1 MRDVH
6 GFLATTDIE
15 KAFDSLHLKFLFSVF
30 EEMQTQSKL
39 YLVDR
44 KTMEKKESFNC
55 NGGITAQFFKLRRNA
70 RQRDPISA
78 YLFILANPCING
90 LNIFDHCY
98 LYLVLADVTTFKDI
112 RSRFYIFSCFSG
124 LKPNLRKCE
133 IADIGV
139 LLKVAACGLQ

>member
-1 MRDVH
+1 MCMVFQPQRIQKKPLTH
-6 GFLATTDIE
+6 YTLNFYFQSLRKCRLSPNFISWIE
-15 KAFDSLHLKFLFSVF
+15 RLLK
-30 EEMQTQSKL
+30 
-39 YLVDR
+39 
-44 KTMEKKESFNC
+44 KKESFNC

-98 LYLVLADVTTFKDI
+98 LYLASADVTTFKDI

-124 LKPNLRKCE
+124 LKPNLSKCE
-133 IADIGV
+133 TADIGV